1 MQILSKIFFKKNMI
15 LSIVVFFVLL
25 LIIISPQ
32 KYISVSFN
40 AIEVWYKVL
49 LPSLFPFFVFSKLLT
64 SFGYVK
70 NISSCFEKVSYK
82 LYKTPPISS
91 YVFFMSI
98 LTGYPVG
105 SKLCSDL
112 YKDGYLSKSDAKKC
126 ITYTSN
132 SGPMFII
139 GSVGI
144 GMLISKQA
152 GYIILISHIIGA
164 LLNGLLY
171 RNLKYETKQ
180 TKNIY
185 SNKDVE
191 SSLSSCVMDS
201 IFSIL
206 LIGGIVVVAFIFIEV
221 LNNIGIFNPI
231 IYIFS
236 KLGVDENIT
245 TAIVNGFFEITKG
258 CLSESS
264 LNLSLSAKTILS
276 CAIISFGGIS
286 TTMQAMAFIKDI
298 VTYKFFIGQK
308 ITHMILSTIICAILC
323 FIFF

>member
-1 MQILSKIFFKKNMI
+1 M
-15 LSIVVFFVLL
+15 VFFVLI
-25 LIIISPQ
+25 LIITTPQ
-32 KYISVSFN
+32 KYISVSLN
-40 AIEVWYKVL
+40 AVSVWYKVL

-64 SFGYVK
+64 SLGYVK
-70 NISSCFEKVSYK
+70 HISSAFKKITYK

-105 SKLCSDL
+105 SKLCYDL
-112 YKDGYLSKSDAKKC
+112 YKDGYLSKIDAKKC

-144 GMLISKQA
+144 GILLSKEA

-164 LLNGLLY
+164 LLNGLIY
-171 RNLKYETKQ
+171 RNMKDEDYKS
-180 TKNIY
+180 KNIVY
-185 SNKDVE
+185 NQNE
-191 SSLSSCVMDS
+191 PETSLSSCVMDS

-221 LNNIGIFNPI
+221 LNNIGIFYPFV
-231 IYIFS
+231 YIFS
-236 KLGVDENIT
+236 KIGIDENVAK
-245 TAIVNGFFEITKG
+245 AIINGFFEITNG
-258 CLSESS
+258 CLSLSS
-264 LNLSLSAKTILS
+264 LSLNISTKTILS

-286 TTMQAMAFIKDI
+286 TTLQAMAFIKDI
-298 VTYKFFIGQK
+298 VTYKFFITQK

-323 FIFF
+323 FIIF

>member
-1 MQILSKIFFKKNMI
+1 M
-15 LSIVVFFVLL
+15 
-25 LIIISPQ
+25 
-32 KYISVSFN
+32 
-40 AIEVWYKVL
+40 
-49 LPSLFPFFVFSKLLT
+49 
-64 SFGYVK
+64 
-70 NISSCFEKVSYK
+70 SSSFEKITYK

-91 YVFFMSI
+91 YVFLMSI

-112 YKDGYLSKSDAKKC
+112 YKDGYLSKIDAKKC

-132 SGPMFII
+132 SGPMFIV

-144 GMLISKQA
+144 GMLISKKA
-152 GYIILISHIIGA
+152 GYIILISHIVGA

-171 RNLKYETKQ
+171 RNI
-180 TKNIY
+180 KNDSSQKNKEIY
-185 SNKDVE
+185 KNNIE

-206 LIGGIVVVAFIFIEV
+206 LIGGIIVVAFIFIEV
-221 LNNIGIFNPI
+221 LNSIGIFSPI

-236 KLGVDENIT
+236 KLGVDENLT
-245 TAIVNGFFEITKG
+245 KAFVNGFFEITKG
-258 CLSESS
+258 CLNISS
-264 LNLSLSAKTILS
+264 LNLNLSTKTILS

-298 VTYKFFIGQK
+298 VSYKFFIGQK

-323 FIFF
+323 FLLF